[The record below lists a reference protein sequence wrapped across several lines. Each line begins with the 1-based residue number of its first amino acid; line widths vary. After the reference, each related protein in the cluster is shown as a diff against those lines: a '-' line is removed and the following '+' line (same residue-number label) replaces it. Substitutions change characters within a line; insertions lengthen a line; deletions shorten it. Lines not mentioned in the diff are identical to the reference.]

1 MRNKMRWRI
10 VILILLIGTGVF
22 LSVRAEQKHTVD
34 AHIAAAE
41 KLIIAGNYYEAIL
54 ALKPLLISDKKSQ
67 NQEDALWLAHTLTL
81 KWEQAIIEE
90 GLWGEAT
97 DKKIG
102 ILNQFGA
109 NFDNIEINFGY
120 RFGFLQRLIDTYP
133 NTLKK
138 PIAEYALIQSGYP
151 VPQDD
156 KTLDA
161 LHAYIKKYEKTGRA
175 EVYKAYLDIAHFH
188 HGLWAMTT
196 FSDHPEV
203 TMFGNF
209 GSGDPEKDRKI
220 ADRDRDIALE
230 YYAKFYLNPYGL
242 TVGVDYAFYGFK
254 NETGYQLLKRRAAFG
269 WQFLLFGC

>member
-1 MRNKMRWRI
+1 MRNKMIWKI
-10 VILILLIGTGVF
+10 VILNLLIGTGVF
-22 LSVRAEQKHTVD
+22 LSVRAEQKHTLD
-34 AHIAAAE
+34 PNIAAAE
-41 KLIIAGNYYEAIL
+41 KLIATGSYYDAIL
-54 ALKPLLISDKKSQ
+54 ALKPLLINDQKSQ
-67 NQEDALWLAHTLTL
+67 NQEDALWLAHSLTL
-81 KWEQAIIEE
+81 KWEHAIIEE
-90 GLWGEAT
+90 GLWGEDT
-97 DKKIG
+97 DEKIG

-109 NFDNIEINFGY
+109 TFDNIEINFGY
-120 RFGFLQRLIDTYP
+120 RYGFLQRLIDTYP

-138 PIAEYALIQSGYP
+138 PFAEYALIQSGYP

-156 KTLDA
+156 ETLDA
-161 LHAYIKKYEKTGRA
+161 LHAYIEKYEKTGRA

-209 GSGDPEKDRKI
+209 GSGDLEKDRKLGGP
-220 ADRDRDIALE
+220 DRDIALT

-242 TVGVDYAFYGFK
+242 TDGTDYAFYGFN
-254 NETGYQLLKRRAAFG
+254 NETGYQLLKRHAEFG

>member
-1 MRNKMRWRI
+1 MKNKMIWKI
-10 VILILLIGTGVF
+10 VILILLIGAGVF
-22 LSVRAEQKHTVD
+22 LSVRAEQKHTLD

-41 KLIIAGNYYEAIL
+41 KLITAGNYYEAIL
-54 ALKPLLISDKKSQ
+54 TLKPLLISNKKSQ
-67 NQEDALWLAHTLTL
+67 NQEDALWLAHTLML

-90 GLWGEAT
+90 ELWGEAT
-97 DKKIG
+97 DEKIE

-120 RFGFLQRLIDTYP
+120 RYGFLQRLIDTYP

-138 PIAEYALIQSGYP
+138 PFAEYALIQSGYP

-156 KTLDA
+156 KTLDT
-161 LHAYIKKYEKTGRA
+161 LHAYIVKYEKTGRA
-175 EVYKAYLDIAHFH
+175 EVYKVYLDIAHYH

-209 GSGDPEKDRKI
+209 GSEDPEKDRKL

-230 YYAKFYLNPYGL
+230 YYAKFYLNPYVL
-242 TVGVDYAFYGFK
+242 TDGFDYAFYGFK
-254 NETGYQLLKRRAAFG
+254 NETGYQLLKRRATFG